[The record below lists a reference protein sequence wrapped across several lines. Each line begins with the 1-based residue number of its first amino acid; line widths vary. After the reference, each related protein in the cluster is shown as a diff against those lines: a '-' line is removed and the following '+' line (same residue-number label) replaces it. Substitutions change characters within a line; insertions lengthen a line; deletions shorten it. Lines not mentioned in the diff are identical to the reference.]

1 MFIRKNKN
9 RSGSFSIQIVEKVGR
24 KNRVVKTLGS
34 ATAENQVALLIRQ
47 AKLEMA
53 RLQDQPSLFQS
64 ERDLLVKSI
73 LSTVS
78 NTDILIIG
86 PEIILGKIYDKIG
99 YNLID
104 QIDKGGYF
112 RHLVLSRLLFP
123 GSKLKTVDYLYR
135 YQQIQ
140 VGVDTLY
147 RYMDKLNE
155 EYKRQI
161 EQITFEHSKE
171 VLRGK
176 MKVVFYDMTTL
187 YFEIDREDD
196 IRKKGFSKD
205 GKHQNPQIK
214 LGIVVA
220 QEGYPI
226 GYDIFEGST
235 FEGHTLIPMLRQI
248 ELKFNIGKP
257 IIVADAGLLSK
268 KNIEALEQSQY
279 QYILGGKIKNGSAT
293 IKSKILSKSIEEGNP
308 ILIKDGGK
316 KIIVSYSSGR
326 ARKDQHNR
334 KRGLQ
339 RLEKKLGAGK
349 LTKSHIN
356 NRGYNKY
363 LKMDGQIKISIDH
376 DKFKEDEKWDGLKSY
391 VTNTTLSRKEVI
403 AAYSNLWHIEKAFR
417 ISKFDLKIRPIYH
430 QLQRRIEAHIC
441 ICFSAYAVYKELE
454 RVLNIR
460 KINLSPSR
468 AIELCKTMYQINILL
483 PDTKVEEK
491 VLLKMTDEQ
500 RLLIEAVA

>member
-9 RSGSFSIQIVEKVGR
+9 RSGSISIQIVEKVGR

-34 ATAENQVALLIRQ
+34 ATGENQVALLMRQ
-47 AKLEMA
+47 AKLEID
-53 RLQDQPSLFQS
+53 RLQNQPSLFQS
-64 ERDLLVKSI
+64 EQDLLVKSI
-73 LSTVS
+73 LSRVS
-78 NTDILIIG
+78 NTDISIIG
-86 PEIILGKIYDKIG
+86 PEMILGKVYDKIG
-99 YNLID
+99 YKVID

-123 GSKLKTVDYLYR
+123 SSKLKTVDYLYR

-140 VGVDTLY
+140 IGVDTLY
-147 RYMDKLNE
+147 RYMDKLNKD
-155 EYKRQI
+155 YKSQV
-161 EQITFEHSKE
+161 EQITFEHSKQ
-171 VLRGK
+171 VLKGK

-187 YFEIDREDD
+187 YFEIDREDE

-235 FEGHTLIPMLRQI
+235 FEGHTLIPVLQQI
-248 ELKFNIGKP
+248 QSKFNIGKP

-268 KNIEALEQSQY
+268 KNIAALEESKY
-279 QYILGGKIKNGSAT
+279 QYILGGKIKTVSAA

-308 ILIKDGGK
+308 ILLKDDDK
-316 KIIVSYSSGR
+316 KIIVSYSSSR
-326 ARKDQHNR
+326 ASKDEYNR

-363 LKMDGQIKISIDH
+363 LKMDGQIKISIDR

-391 VTNTTLSRKEVI
+391 VTNTTLARKDVI

-417 ISKFDLKIRPIYH
+417 ISKFDLKVRPIYH

-454 RVLNIR
+454 RLL
-460 KINLSPSR
+460 KIGKVNLSPAR

-483 PDTKVEEK
+483 PDTKVVEK
-491 VLLKMTDEQ
+491 VLLKMTEEQ
-500 RLLIEAVA
+500 RLVIEAVS